1 MKMWVAKKALTNSAV
16 QKKVKQSLFKEAKKD
31 PKKAADLAT
40 QAAAP
45 HVKTVAAQVTP
56 PAGAAGA
63 AAAVPVVVAASAPA
77 SDWTAH
83 VDPATGNEYYYNA
96 KTGETVWERPAA
108 FQAPVAS
115 PAAGAA
121 PVVASFPASAAA
133 PAPVV
138 ASVPAPAPVV
148 ASVPA
153 SDWTAHVDPATGN
166 EYYYNAKTGE
176 TVWERPEF
184 GVPRAAPAPV
194 VAPAPAPAPAPSPAP
209 VVAPAPAPEDRPLP
223 PLPPA
228 AATAVPTLPSRAA
241 PPTALPPRAAP
252 PPSLPPRT
260 ASETSETSA
269 VRDRINAL
277 SLREDRAPPSP
288 AATEKADKAR
298 KVASVLARARAFEAP
313 AREEPPPPRAS
324 SSIRSHIDAYNA
336 RGDGWVP
343 PGGAAAVVAPARQF
357 LEALHAFEA
366 TESWQL
372 SLAQGEVV
380 GRAEAAAPSGDGW
393 LEVTNSG
400 GTRGLVP
407 AAYLASCDGS
417 DAPAAKPVVVVKPA
431 TAKYKPT
438 AKLYKAPK
446 ARRSL

>member
-56 PAGAAGA
+56 PAGAAAA
-63 AAAVPVVVAASAPA
+63 AAAVPVVVPSAPA

-83 VDPATGNEYYYNA
+83 VDPATGKEYYYNA

-108 FQAPVAS
+108 F
-115 PAAGAA
+115 
-121 PVVASFPASAAA
+121 
-133 PAPVV
+133 PAPV
-138 ASVPAPAPVV
+138 
-148 ASVPA
+148 
-153 SDWTAHVDPATGN
+153 
-166 EYYYNAKTGE
+166 
-176 TVWERPEF
+176 
-184 GVPRAAPAPV
+184 
-194 VAPAPAPAPAPSPAP
+194 
-209 VVAPAPAPEDRPLP
+209 
-223 PLPPA
+223 
-228 AATAVPTLPSRAA
+228 
-241 PPTALPPRAAP
+241 
-252 PPSLPPRT
+252 
-260 ASETSETSA
+260 
-269 VRDRINAL
+269 
-277 SLREDRAPPSP
+277 
-288 AATEKADKAR
+288 
-298 KVASVLARARAFEAP
+298 
-313 AREEPPPPRAS
+313 
-324 SSIRSHIDAYNA
+324 
-336 RGDGWVP
+336 
-343 PGGAAAVVAPARQF
+343 F
-357 LEALHAFEA
+357 LKALHAFEA

-393 LEVTNSG
+393 LEVRNSG
-400 GTRGLVP
+400 GTRRGLVP

-417 DAPAAKPVVVVKPA
+417 DAPAATPVVVVKPA